1 MAALKQLR
9 EELAAKSDQLQA
21 IFATFDDG
29 DGGLK
34 EMPQAVIDDVRARNT
49 ELADLKAK
57 ANEAASLEEIRK
69 ANADEREAFTKSR
82 GLVPFSTS
90 GGEPGEPKSETKGE
104 GRPQS
109 LGEMFV
115 QSEDVKAWKDAGG
128 FRRHPIFSVE
138 VKTAMTTSAGY
149 VQDDIRTGRVVE
161 TGTRPIRLLDLM
173 PNTPTDRDSPTW
185 MEETTFTNNA
195 APVTEG
201 SAKPESALA
210 YTERTEPCQVI
221 ATTLPVTEQ
230 QLDVESMIMSMI
242 NNRLITQLNLSREDQ
257 ILNGSGTPPALTGY
271 LNKSGIQTQAK
282 GTDPSPSAIHKAMT
296 KVRWTGYAEP
306 TAIVINPS
314 DWEDIRLLQDS
325 TGNYVWGAPS
335 VAGTMSIFGLPIVV
349 TNLIAAGTALVGDF
363 RMYSELFNRWGVRV
377 EVGYVNDDFAK
388 NRRTLRVES
397 RDCLAIYRAAAFC
410 TVTGI

>member
-1 MAALKQLR
+1 MAGRMQEIAA
-9 EELAAKSDQLQA
+9 ELAAKRDALA
-21 IFATFDDG
+21 GIFATFTDTDG
-29 DGGLK
+29 SLK
-34 EMPQAVIDDVRARNT
+34 EMPQSVLDDIRTRNT
-49 ELADLKAK
+49 ELADLGAK
-57 ANEAASLEEIRK
+57 FKDAESLEEIRK
-69 ANADEREAFTKSR
+69 QNASEREEFTKARGAVPFPTGGGDPNEAKNEARDERPRSI
-82 GLVPFSTS
+82 G
-90 GGEPGEPKSETKGE
+90 
-104 GRPQS
+104 Q
-109 LGEMFV
+109 MFLD
-115 QSEDVKAWKDAGG
+115 SPDVKAWRDAGG
-128 FRRHPIFSVE
+128 FRRQPTFSAE
-138 VKTAMTTSAGY
+138 LKTVMTTSAGY
-149 VQDDIRTGRVVE
+149 VQDDIRTGLIVE

-195 APVTEG
+195 APVAENA
-201 SAKPESALA
+201 AKPESAIA

-230 QLDVESMIMSMI
+230 QLDVESMIMSTI
-242 NNRLITQLNLSREDQ
+242 NNRLLVQLNLAREDQ

-282 GTDPSPSAIHKAMT
+282 GADPTPSAIHKAMT

-306 TAIVINPS
+306 TAIVINPA

-335 VAGTMSIFGLPIVV
+335 VVGPMSIFGLPVV
-349 TNLIAAGTALVGDF
+349 ITNLITAGTALVGDF
-363 RMYSELFNRWGVRV
+363 RVYSELFNRWGVRV
-377 EVGYVNDDFAK
+377 DVGYVNDDFAK
-388 NRRTLRVES
+388 NRRTIRVES

>member
-1 MAALKQLR
+1 MTLKELR
-9 EELAAKSDQLQA
+9 EQLAAKRNELAA

-29 DGGLK
+29 TGGLK
-34 EMPQAVIDDVRARNT
+34 EMPMAVIEDVRARQT
-49 ELADLKAK
+49 ELTDLTAK
-57 ANEAASLEEIRK
+57 AADAASLEDIRN
-69 ANADEREAFTKSR
+69 ANTTEREAFIKSS
-82 GLVPFSTS
+82 GVVPFARS
-90 GGEPGEPKSETKGE
+90 GGEPSIQLAEFKTIE
-104 GRPQS
+104 RPRS

-115 QSEDVKAWKDAGG
+115 GLDEVKAWKESGG
-128 FRRHPIFSVE
+128 YRRHPIFSAE
-138 VKTAMTTSAGY
+138 IKTAMTTSAGY
-149 VQDDIRTGRVVE
+149 VQDDIRTGLVVE

-173 PNTPTDRDSPTW
+173 PNTPTDRDSPAW

-201 SAKPESALA
+201 AAKPESALA

-282 GTDPSPSAIHKAMT
+282 GADPSPSAIHKAMT

-314 DWEDIRLLQDS
+314 DWEDIRLLQDA

-377 EVGYVNDDFAK
+377 EVGYVNDVFAK

>member
-1 MAALKQLR
+1 MTLKELR
-9 EELAAKSDQLQA
+9 EQLAAKRNELAA

-29 DGGLK
+29 TGGLK
-34 EMPQAVIDDVRARNT
+34 EMPMAVIEDVRARQT
-49 ELADLKAK
+49 ELTDLTAK
-57 ANEAASLEEIRK
+57 AADAASLEDIRN
-69 ANADEREAFTKSR
+69 ANTTEREAFIKSS
-82 GLVPFSTS
+82 GVVPFARS
-90 GGEPGEPKSETKGE
+90 GGEPSIQLAEFKTIE
-104 GRPQS
+104 RPRS
-109 LGEMFV
+109 LWEMFV
-115 QSEDVKAWKDAGG
+115 GLDEVKAWKESGG
-128 FRRHPIFSVE
+128 YRRHPIFSAE
-138 VKTAMTTSAGY
+138 IKTAMTTSAGY
-149 VQDDIRTGRVVE
+149 VQDDIRTGLVVE

-173 PNTPTDRDSPTW
+173 PNTPTDRDSPAW

-201 SAKPESALA
+201 AAKPESALA

-282 GTDPSPSAIHKAMT
+282 GADPSPSAIHKAMT

-314 DWEDIRLLQDS
+314 DWEDIRLLQDA

>member
-1 MAALKQLR
+1 MTLKELR
-9 EELAAKSDQLQA
+9 EQLAAKRNELAA

-29 DGGLK
+29 TGGLK
-34 EMPQAVIDDVRARNT
+34 EMPMAVIEDVRARQT
-49 ELADLKAK
+49 ELTDLTAK
-57 ANEAASLEEIRK
+57 AADAASLEDIRN
-69 ANADEREAFTKSR
+69 ANTTEREAFIKSS
-82 GLVPFSTS
+82 GVVPFARS
-90 GGEPGEPKSETKGE
+90 GGEPSIQLAEFKTIE
-104 GRPQS
+104 RPRS

-115 QSEDVKAWKDAGG
+115 GLDEVKAWKESGG
-128 FRRHPIFSVE
+128 YRRHPIFSAE
-138 VKTAMTTSAGY
+138 IKTAMTTSAGY
-149 VQDDIRTGRVVE
+149 VQDDIRTGLVVE

-173 PNTPTDRDSPTW
+173 PNTPTDRDSPAW

-201 SAKPESALA
+201 AAKPESALA

-282 GTDPSPSAIHKAMT
+282 GADPSPSAIHKAMT

-314 DWEDIRLLQDS
+314 DWEDIRLLQDA